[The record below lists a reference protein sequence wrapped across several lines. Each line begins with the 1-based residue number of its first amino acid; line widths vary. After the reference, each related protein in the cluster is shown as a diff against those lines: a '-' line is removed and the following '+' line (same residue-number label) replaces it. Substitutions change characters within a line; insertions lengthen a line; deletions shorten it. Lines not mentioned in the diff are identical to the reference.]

1 MLRRLFPV
9 ALVVGASCARPAP
22 LPGPTIASPSDRVVL
37 VGDDGTTYR
46 TTVAPNAKFSVEA
59 APDRVLAATRAAYDD
74 LGIPIAVADPT
85 TGQVTSNTFS
95 KTSALGKTAIST
107 YLECGRAMIGPIADN
122 YRVYMTVTSVVRPNG
137 KGGSELETAFT
148 AYARNMEGTSGDR
161 VACGT
166 TGQLEERIRRDVVG
180 KVAATSR

>member
-1 MLRRLFPV
+1 
-9 ALVVGASCARPAP
+9 
-22 LPGPTIASPSDRVVL
+22 
-37 VGDDGTTYR
+37 
-46 TTVAPNAKFSVEA
+46 
-59 APDRVLAATRAAYDD
+59 
-74 LGIPIAVADPT
+74 
-85 TGQVTSNTFS
+85 
-95 KTSALGKTAIST
+95 
-107 YLECGRAMIGPIADN
+107 MIGPIADN